1 MSNKQTH
8 IVSPELNM
16 GAQFKA
22 IDHIPTNHLQAGDVI
37 QVLPGSYADPRT
49 TNVADVTIMG
59 MGDAKDIVFAG
70 FSIPSGITAGSNV
83 IVKNCKIDS
92 PGAIVGNA
100 AVTVTFENCI
110 FDGTVGNARSAAL
123 AIANAGITT
132 GVLDSNA
139 GVVADDAASVII
151 AERCTFG
158 DNVLPGYGVVA
169 HNNSGSQTYRYCNFP
184 VDTGM
189 LSNVATVIEHCTFT
203 GANSYFT
210 SIAAGGTP
218 TVTVR
223 SSVAAAA
230 NAGNHTETVVAAIS

>member
-8 IVSPELNM
+8 VVSPELNL
-16 GAQFKA
+16 GAQFKS
-22 IDHIPTNHLQAGDVI
+22 IDHIPTNHVQGGDVI
-37 QVLPGSYADPRT
+37 QVLPGSYTDPRT

-59 MGDAKDIVFAG
+59 MGDAKDVVFAG

-83 IVKNCKIDS
+83 IIKNCKIDS
-92 PGAIVGNA
+92 PGAIIGNA
-100 AVTVTFENCI
+100 AVTVKFENCI

-139 GVVADDAASVII
+139 GVAATDAASVII
-151 AERCTFG
+151 AENCTFG
-158 DNVLPGYGVVA
+158 DNVLPGYGAVA
-169 HNNSGSQTYRYCNFP
+169 HNNSGSHTFRNCNFA
-184 VDTGM
+184 VDTGI
-189 LSNVATVIEHCTFT
+189 LSNVTTAIEHCTFT

-218 TVTVR
+218 TVSVR

-230 NAGNHTETVVAAIS
+230 NAGNNTETIIALIS

>member
-8 IVSPELNM
+8 VISPELNM
-16 GAQFKA
+16 NAQFRQ

-37 QVLPGSYADPRT
+37 QVLPGSYTDPRT
-49 TNVADVTIMG
+49 TNVADVTIVG
-59 MGDAKDIVFAG
+59 MGDAKDIIFAG

-83 IVKNCKIDS
+83 TIKNCKISS
-92 PGAIVGNA
+92 PGAIIGNA

-110 FDGTVGNARSAAL
+110 FDGTSGNARSAAL
-123 AIANAGITT
+123 AIANAALTT

-139 GVVADDAASVII
+139 GVAATDAASVVV
-151 AERCTFG
+151 AENCTFG
-158 DNVLPGYGVVA
+158 DNITPGYGVVA
-169 HNNSGSQTYRYCNFP
+169 HNNSGSQTFRMCTFAT
-184 VDTGM
+184 DTGM
-189 LSNVATVIEHCTFT
+189 LSNAATTLEHCAFT

-223 SSVAAAA
+223 ASVSEAA
-230 NAGNHTETVVAAIS
+230 NAGNNTETVKALIS

>member
-1 MSNKQTH
+1 MSNKQTY

-22 IDHIPTNHLQAGDVI
+22 IDHIPTNHVNAGDVI
-37 QVLPGSYADPRT
+37 QVLPGSYHDPRT
-49 TNVADVTIMG
+49 TNVADVTIVG
-59 MGDAKDIVFAG
+59 MGDAKDIIFAG

-83 IVKNCKIDS
+83 VIKNCKINS
-92 PGAIVGNA
+92 PGAIIGNA

-110 FDGTVGNARSAAL
+110 FDGTSGNARSAAL

-139 GVVADDAASVII
+139 GVAATDAASVII
-151 AERCTFG
+151 AEKCTFG

-169 HNNSGSQTYRYCNFP
+169 HNNAGSQTYRYCTFAT
-184 VDTGM
+184 DTGM
-189 LSNVATVIEHCTFT
+189 LSNVATTVEHCTFT

-210 SIAAGGTP
+210 SIAAGGSP
-218 TVTVR
+218 TVTVKA
-223 SSVAAAA
+223 SVSEAA
-230 NAGNHTETVVAAIS
+230 NAGNNTETVKALIS